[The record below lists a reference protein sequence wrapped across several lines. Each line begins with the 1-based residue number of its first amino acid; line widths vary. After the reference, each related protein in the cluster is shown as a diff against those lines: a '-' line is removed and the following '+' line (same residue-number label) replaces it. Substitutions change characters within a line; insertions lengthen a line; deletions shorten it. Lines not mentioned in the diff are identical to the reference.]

1 MAGNVKEWCW
11 NALEDQRLILGGAWN
26 EPRYMFSQVDAKS
39 PFDRSATNG
48 FRCVRYDDAEAIP
61 EEAKRPVERKFRD
74 YTKEQPVSEETFQI
88 YKNMFAYDLTDL
100 DEKIESEDDSSPY
113 WTKQRVAFSAAYGDE
128 RVIALLYRPKQTA
141 PPYQTVVY
149 FPGSGALRETS
160 LEDLRGMGQIA
171 PIIRSGR
178 AVLYPVYQGMYERSD
193 PSDETLGLRA
203 RRDQVIMWARD
214 LSRSVDYLESRED
227 IRHDQLAYYG
237 HSLGALWSPVLLSVE
252 GRFQAAVLLNGGLVL
267 SPRDTYHLSE
277 VDPFNFASRLTLPV
291 LMLNGELDLA
301 FPVKQSQ
308 QIMFRLLGAP
318 EKDKRHVVYER
329 GHSRQVLSNQEIRE
343 ILDWLDRYL
352 GPVN

>member
-1 MAGNVKEWCW
+1 MV
-11 NALEDQRLILGGAWN
+11 LERSRDQRLILGGAWN

-48 FRCVRYDDAEAIP
+48 FRCVRYDDAESIP

-88 YKNMFAYDLTDL
+88 YKNMFAYDRTDL
-100 DEKIESEDDSSPY
+100 NAKIESVDDSSPY
-113 WTKQRVAFSAAYGDE
+113 WTKERVTFSAAYGDE
-128 RVIALLYRPKQTA
+128 RVIALLYRPKPTA

-149 FPGSGALRETS
+149 FPGSGTLRATS

-178 AVLYPVYQGMYERSD
+178 AVLYPVYKGMYERSD
-193 PSDETLGLRA
+193 PSDESLGPRA
-203 RRDQVIMWARD
+203 RRDRMIMWARD
-214 LSRSVDYLESRED
+214 LGQAVDYLESRQD
-227 IRHDQLAYYG
+227 IRHDQLAFYG
-237 HSLGALWSPVLLSVE
+237 HSLGALRGPVLLSAVD
-252 GRFQAAVLLNGGLVL
+252 RFQAAVFLNGGLRL
-267 SPRDTYHLSE
+267 TENMSLAEAD
-277 VDPFNFASRLTLPV
+277 DFNFVSRVKLPV
-291 LMLNGELDLA
+291 LMLNGEHDLI
-301 FPVKQSQ
+301 FPVNESQ
-308 QIMFRLLGAP
+308 KILFRLLGTA

-329 GHSRQVLSNQEIRE
+329 GHGRQVLSNEEIRE